1 MKVRIFNK
9 GKGWYVSATNYKDQ
23 NDKAYMN
30 VYFGN
35 HDEPIPNNANIDTS
49 GFDFTDI
56 DVIEAKFGAYKG
68 KVTMTVFKYEPFLN
82 AELKQNP
89 VRNFNQNTLYTS
101 DVPTTIDEEDVP
113 W

>member
-30 VYFGN
+30 VHFPTN
-35 HDEPIPNNANIDTS
+35 EPIPNGANIDHS

-56 DVIEAKFGAYKG
+56 DVMEAKFGSYNK
-68 KVTMTVFKYEPFLN
+68 KVTMTVFKYEPILN
-82 AELKQNP
+82 GELKQNP
-89 VRNFNQNTLYTS
+89 VRNQNTLYTS